1 MVEKLPK
8 MGKKMDTQVQEAQRH
23 SYQINPRR
31 NMQRHI
37 IIKLKKLNTKN
48 KC

>member
-1 MVEKLPK
+1 MVEKFPK
-8 MGKKMDTQVQEAQRH
+8 MGKKIDTQVQEAQSH

-37 IIKLKKLNTKN
+37 IIKLKKLKN
-48 KC
+48 KNKY